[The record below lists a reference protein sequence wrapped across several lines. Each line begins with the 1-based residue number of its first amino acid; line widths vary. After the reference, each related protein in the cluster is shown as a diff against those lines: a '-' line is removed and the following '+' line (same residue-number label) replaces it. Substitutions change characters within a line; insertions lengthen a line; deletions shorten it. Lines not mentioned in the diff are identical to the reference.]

1 MQLRGGGCLPCLSLA
16 LIHGTHP
23 LSGCACVGSVS
34 LLWWK
39 FTGKSGMVSWSKLN
53 LIYIKRILSI
63 LEIWPLEN
71 SLDPRER
78 LPKCPH
84 RPAWEET
91 GQITKRGVSWTQL
104 PENSEFESKLL
115 PSGFFSTVHL
125 VSVQSFMG
133 STTKDWDKNMN
144 FLCGW
149 TFLILCLIEEDT
161 ETSGSGMTCHGV
173 YPPRE
178 ETLWVLV
185 DSQVISSKGVSLSK
199 PQLLHPYNGVNDSL
213 HFHDCLCLISW
224 FPVQGW
230 MWYNFTFIKRHYLVS
245 WSLEKE
251 CL

>member
-1 MQLRGGGCLPCLSLA
+1 MQLRGGGCLPCLSPA

-91 GQITKRGVSWTQL
+91 GADHQTWRVLNTTAWEQWVWEQAAAFRL
-104 PENSEFESKLL
+104 LFNSAS
-115 PSGFFSTVHL
+115 
-125 VSVQSFMG
+125 
-133 STTKDWDKNMN
+133 
-144 FLCGW
+144 
-149 TFLILCLIEEDT
+149 
-161 ETSGSGMTCHGV
+161 
-173 YPPRE
+173 
-178 ETLWVLV
+178 
-185 DSQVISSKGVSLSK
+185 SLSAEFYGEHHQRLGQK
-199 PQLLHPYNGVNDSL
+199 YEFLMWLDISDTMFDRGRHGDLRKRNDLSWCVPTEGGDSL
-213 HFHDCLCLISW
+213 S
-224 FPVQGW
+224 PGW
-230 MWYNFTFIKRHYLVS
+230 
-245 WSLEKE
+245 
-251 CL
+251 